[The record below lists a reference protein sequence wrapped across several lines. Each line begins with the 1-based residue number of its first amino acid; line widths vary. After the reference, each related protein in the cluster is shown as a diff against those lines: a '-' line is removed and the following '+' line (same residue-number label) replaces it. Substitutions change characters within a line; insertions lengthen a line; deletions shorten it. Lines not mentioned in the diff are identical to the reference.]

1 MPEDAFRMAFG
12 AEWFRKAGD
21 NAPMRD
27 GWLF

>member
-1 MPEDAFRMAFG
+1 MPDDAFRMAFG

-21 NAPMRD
+21 PGPLRD